1 MPQRPIIFIVD
12 DEPHV
17 LSAVERDLRARYG
30 SKYRTLKAS
39 SGESAL
45 EMLSAL
51 KARQEQV
58 ALLMSDQRMPAMEG
72 TEFLAQAC
80 KIYSQARRVLLTAYA
95 DTQAAI
101 ASINQVGLDYYL
113 VKPWDPPDEK
123 LYPILDDLLADWQAT
138 VRLPS
143 MRVKGV
149 MTVRVARIRSSATLQ
164 QAAEIVAL
172 SGASDLMV
180 VDEDGEFVGVLSEGD
195 ILRAALPD
203 IDEILTAG
211 GSLDDAFE
219 LFLRK
224 GANLSDRPILPLVI
238 REPLTVDPDDH
249 VAKAAVLLVNRQIR
263 RLPVLKENRLVGTIS
278 RAEICQAI
286 VGTL

>member
-17 LSAVERDLRARYG
+17 LNAVERDLRARYG
-30 SKYRTLKAS
+30 ATYRTLKAS

-101 ASINQVGLDYYL
+101 ASINQVGLDHYL

-123 LYPILDDLLADWQAT
+123 LYPILDELLADWQAT

-149 MTVRVARIRSSATLQ
+149 MTVRVARIRSTATLQ

-172 SGASDLMV
+172 SGTSDLMV

-249 VAKAAVLLVNRQIR
+249 VAKAAVLLVDRQIR

>member
-123 LYPILDDLLADWQAT
+123 LYPILDDLLTDWQAT

>member
-1 MPQRPIIFIVD
+1 MPQRPVIFIVD

-17 LSAVERDLRARYG
+17 LNAVERDLRARYG
-30 SKYRTLKAS
+30 PKYRTLKAT

-51 KARQEQV
+51 MARHEQV
-58 ALLMSDQRMPAMEG
+58 ALLMSDQRMPMMEG
-72 TEFLAQAC
+72 TEFLAEAC
-80 KIYSQARRVLLTAYA
+80 KIYGEARRVLLTAYA

-113 VKPWDPPDEK
+113 VKPWDPPEEK
-123 LYPILDDLLADWQAT
+123 LYPVLDELLSDWQAT

-149 MTVRVARIRSSATLQ
+149 MTVRVVRIRSTATLQ
-164 QAAEIVAL
+164 QAVEMVAL

-180 VDEDGEFVGVLSEGD
+180 VDKDREFLGVLSEGD

-203 IDEILTAG
+203 IDEILAAG

-224 GANLSDRPILPLVI
+224 GTHLSDRPIMPLVI
-238 REPLTVDPDDH
+238 QEPLTVDPDDH
-249 VAKAAVLLVNRQIR
+249 VAKAATLLVNRQIR

-286 VGTL
+286 VGAL

>member
-1 MPQRPIIFIVD
+1 
-12 DEPHV
+12 
-17 LSAVERDLRARYG
+17 
-30 SKYRTLKAS
+30 
-39 SGESAL
+39 
-45 EMLSAL
+45 
-51 KARQEQV
+51 
-58 ALLMSDQRMPAMEG
+58 
-72 TEFLAQAC
+72 
-80 KIYSQARRVLLTAYA
+80 LTAYA

-101 ASINQVGLDYYL
+101 ASINQVGLDHYL

-123 LYPILDDLLADWQAT
+123 LYPILDELLADWQAT

-149 MTVRVARIRSSATLQ
+149 MTVRVARIRSTATLQ

-172 SGASDLMV
+172 SGTSDLMV

-249 VAKAAVLLVNRQIR
+249 VAKAAVLLVDRQIR

>member
-1 MPQRPIIFIVD
+1 MSQRPIIFIVD
-12 DEPHV
+12 DEPEV
-17 LSAVERDLRARYG
+17 LNAVERDLRARYG

-45 EMLSAL
+45 EMLSTL
-51 KARQEQV
+51 KGRGEQV

-80 KIYSQARRVLLTAYA
+80 KIYTEARRVLLTAYA

-101 ASINQVGLDYYL
+101 ASINQVGLDHYL

-123 LYPILDDLLADWQAT
+123 LYPVFDELLADWQAS
-138 VRLPS
+138 VRLPT

-149 MTVRVARIRSSATLQ
+149 MTVRVVRIRSNATLQ
-164 QAAEIVAL
+164 QAVEMVAL

-180 VDEDGEFVGVLSEGD
+180 VDQDGDFVGVLSEGD

-203 IDEILTAG
+203 IDEILAAG
-211 GSLDDAFE
+211 GSLDDAFQ

-224 GANLSDRPILPLVI
+224 GTNLSDLPVMPLVI
-238 REPLTVDPDDH
+238 QEPLTVDPDDH
-249 VAKAAVLLVNRQIR
+249 VAKAATLLVNRQIR
-263 RLPVLKENRLVGTIS
+263 RLPVLKDHRLVGTIS

-286 VGTL
+286 VGAL

>member
-17 LSAVERDLRARYG
+17 LNAVERDLRARYS
-30 SKYRTLKAS
+30 SKYRTLKAN

-45 EMLSAL
+45 EMLSTL

-80 KIYSQARRVLLTAYA
+80 KIYSEARRVLLTAYA

-123 LYPILDDLLADWQAT
+123 LYPILDELLADWQAT
-138 VRLPS
+138 VRLPT
-143 MRVKGV
+143 MCVKGV
-149 MTVRVARIRSSATLQ
+149 MSVRVVRIRSTATLQ
-164 QAAEIVAL
+164 QAVEFVAL

-180 VDEDGEFVGVLSEGD
+180 VDEDGDFVGVLSEGD
-195 ILRAALPD
+195 ILRTALPD
-203 IDEILTAG
+203 IDEILAAG
-211 GSLDDAFE
+211 GSLDDAFQ

-224 GANLSDRPILPLVI
+224 GTNLSDLPIMPLVI
-238 REPLTVDPDDH
+238 QEPLAVDPDDH
-249 VAKAAVLLVNRQIR
+249 VAKAATLLVNKQIR

-286 VGTL
+286 VGAL

>member
-17 LSAVERDLRARYG
+17 LNAVERDLRARYG
-30 SKYRTLKAS
+30 STYRTLKAS

-101 ASINQVGLDYYL
+101 ASINQVGLDHYL

-123 LYPILDDLLADWQAT
+123 LYPILDELLADWQAT

-149 MTVRVARIRSSATLQ
+149 MTVRVARIRSTATLQ

-172 SGASDLMV
+172 SGTSDLMV

-249 VAKAAVLLVNRQIR
+249 VAKAAVLLVDRQIR

>member
-1 MPQRPIIFIVD
+1 
-12 DEPHV
+12 
-17 LSAVERDLRARYG
+17 
-30 SKYRTLKAS
+30 
-39 SGESAL
+39 
-45 EMLSAL
+45 
-51 KARQEQV
+51 
-58 ALLMSDQRMPAMEG
+58 
-72 TEFLAQAC
+72 
-80 KIYSQARRVLLTAYA
+80 LTAYA

-113 VKPWDPPDEK
+113 VKPWDPPEEK
-123 LYPILDDLLADWQAT
+123 LYPVLDELLSDWQAT

-149 MTVRVARIRSSATLQ
+149 MTVRVVRIRSTATLQ
-164 QAAEIVAL
+164 QAVEMVAL

-180 VDEDGEFVGVLSEGD
+180 VDKDREFLGVLSEGD

-203 IDEILTAG
+203 IDEILAAG

-224 GANLSDRPILPLVI
+224 GTHLSDLPIMPLVI
-238 REPLTVDPDDH
+238 QEPLTVDPDDH
-249 VAKAAVLLVNRQIR
+249 VAKAATLLVNRQIR

-286 VGTL
+286 VGAL

>member
-1 MPQRPIIFIVD
+1 MPQRPVIFIVD

-17 LSAVERDLRARYG
+17 LNAVERDLRARYG
-30 SKYRTLKAS
+30 SKYRTLKAT

-51 KARQEQV
+51 MARHEQV
-58 ALLMSDQRMPAMEG
+58 ALLMSDQRMPMMEG
-72 TEFLAQAC
+72 TEFLAEAC
-80 KIYSQARRVLLTAYA
+80 KIYGEARRVLLTAYA

-113 VKPWDPPDEK
+113 VKPWDPPEEK
-123 LYPILDDLLADWQAT
+123 LYPVLDELLSDWQAT

-149 MTVRVARIRSSATLQ
+149 MTVRVVRIRSTATLQ
-164 QAAEIVAL
+164 QAVEMVAL

-180 VDEDGEFVGVLSEGD
+180 VDKDREFLGVLSEGD

-203 IDEILTAG
+203 IDEILAAG

-224 GANLSDRPILPLVI
+224 GTHLSDLPIMPLVI
-238 REPLTVDPDDH
+238 QEPLTVDPDDH
-249 VAKAAVLLVNRQIR
+249 VAKAATLLVNRQIR

-286 VGTL
+286 VGAL

>member
-17 LSAVERDLRARYG
+17 LNAVERDLRARYG
-30 SKYRTLKAS
+30 STYRTLKAS

-45 EMLSAL
+45 EMLSAV

-58 ALLMSDQRMPAMEG
+58 ALLMSDQRMPGMEG

-95 DTQAAI
+95 DIQAAI
-101 ASINQVGLDYYL
+101 ASINQVGLDHYL

-123 LYPILDDLLADWQAT
+123 LYPILDELLADWQAT

-149 MTVRVARIRSSATLQ
+149 MTVRVARIRSTATLQ

-172 SGASDLMV
+172 SGTSDLMV

-249 VAKAAVLLVNRQIR
+249 VAKAAVLLVDRQIR

-286 VGTL
+286 VGAL

>member
-30 SKYRTLKAS
+30 SKYRTLKPS

-123 LYPILDDLLADWQAT
+123 LYPILDDLLTDWQAT

-249 VAKAAVLLVNRQIR
+249 VAKAAVLLVDRQIR

>member
-80 KIYSQARRVLLTAYA
+80 KIYSEARRVVLTAYA

-123 LYPILDDLLADWQAT
+123 LYPILDELLADWQAT
-138 VRLPS
+138 VHLPS

-149 MTVRVARIRSSATLQ
+149 MTVRVARIRSTATLQ
-164 QAAEIVAL
+164 QAVEIVAL

-180 VDEDGEFVGVLSEGD
+180 VNEDGEFVGVLSEGD
-195 ILRAALPD
+195 ILRTALPD
-203 IDEILTAG
+203 IDEILDAG

-238 REPLTVDPDDH
+238 QEPLTVDPDDH
-249 VAKAAVLLVNRQIR
+249 VAKAAALLVNRQIR

-286 VGTL
+286 VGAL